1 MFKLNDPLNDYVTI
15 NDEEHPIYMAFD
27 NVMSALETFDD
38 KELSEADR
46 LYIFLGIMLH
56 DYDQELISTL
66 DFETQVDVGK
76 QIIDQINSEPIENQP
91 VDLEGNPMP
100 QPKRDGEQLISFLFD
115 AKYIYAAFMQAY
127 GIDLIEQQGS
137 LHWSK
142 FSALLNALPDNTLM
156 RQIIDI
162 RKTDLSEIKDKD
174 EKKRI
179 KKLKQQFS
187 LGNKVNEE
195 GGDMY
200 GWWDS

>member
-38 KELSEADR
+38 KELSESDR
-46 LYIFLGIMLH
+46 LYIFLGVMLH
-56 DYDQELISTL
+56 DYDQELISAL

-100 QPKRDGEQLISFLFD
+100 QPKRDGEQLVSFLFD

-200 GWWDS
+200 G

>member
-1 MFKLNDPLNDYVTI
+1 MFKLNDPLDDHVTI
-15 NDEEHPIYMAFD
+15 DGEGHPIYMAFD
-27 NVMSALETFDD
+27 NVMNALETFDD
-38 KELSEADR
+38 KELSESDR
-46 LYIFLGIMLH
+46 LYVFLGIMLH

-100 QPKRDGEQLISFLFD
+100 QPKRDGEQLVSFLFD

-127 GIDLIEQQGS
+127 DIDLIEQQGS
-137 LHWSK
+137 LHWAK
-142 FSALLNALPDNTLM
+142 FSALINALPDNTLM

-162 RKTDLSEIKDKD
+162 RKTNLSEIKDKD

-187 LGNKVNEE
+187 LEGKGSPDEE
-195 GGDMY
+195 GGDTY
-200 GWWDS
+200 G

>member
-27 NVMSALETFDD
+27 NVMSALETFND
-38 KELSEADR
+38 KELSESDR

-66 DFETQVDVGK
+66 DFETRVDVGK

-200 GWWDS
+200 G

>member
-38 KELSEADR
+38 KELSESDR
-46 LYIFLGIMLH
+46 LYIFLGVMLH
-56 DYDQELISTL
+56 DYDQELISAL

-100 QPKRDGEQLISFLFD
+100 QPKRDGEQLVSFLFD

-162 RKTDLSEIKDKD
+162 RKTDLNEIKDKD

-187 LGNKVNEE
+187 LEGKGSPDEE

-200 GWWDS
+200 G

>member
-1 MFKLNDPLNDYVTI
+1 MFKLNDPLDDRVSI
-15 NDEEHPIYMAFD
+15 GDEEHPIYMAFD

-38 KELSEADR
+38 KELSEAVR
-46 LYIFLGIMLH
+46 LYVFLGIMLH

-66 DFETQVDVGK
+66 DFETQIDVGK

-100 QPKRDGEQLISFLFD
+100 QPKRDGEQLVSFLFD
-115 AKYIYAAFMQAY
+115 AKYIYAAFMQSY

-187 LGNKVNEE
+187 LEGKGGPDEE

-200 GWWDS
+200 G

>member
-1 MFKLNDPLNDYVTI
+1 MFKLNDPLDDCVTI
-15 NDEEHPIYMAFD
+15 NGEEHPIYMAFD
-27 NVMSALETFDD
+27 NVMNALETFDD
-38 KELSEADR
+38 QELSEADR

-66 DFETQVDVGK
+66 DFETQIDVGK

-100 QPKRDGEQLISFLFD
+100 QPKRDGEQLVSFLFD

-137 LHWSK
+137 LHWAK
-142 FSALLNALPDNTLM
+142 FSALINALPDNTLM

-162 RKTDLSEIKDKD
+162 RKTNLNEIKDKN

-179 KKLKQQFS
+179 RKLQQQFS
-187 LGNKVNEE
+187 LENKADSEEE
-195 GGDMY
+195 GGDTY
-200 GWWDS
+200 G

>member
-38 KELSEADR
+38 KELSESDR

-56 DYDQELISTL
+56 DYDQELISAL

-76 QIIDQINSEPIENQP
+76 QIIDRINSEPIENQP

-100 QPKRDGEQLISFLFD
+100 QPKRDGPQLVSFLFD

-142 FSALLNALPDNTLM
+142 FSALINALPDNTLM

-187 LGNKVNEE
+187 LEGKGSPDEE

-200 GWWDS
+200 G

>member
-38 KELSEADR
+38 KELSESDR

-56 DYDQELISTL
+56 DYDQELISAL

-91 VDLEGNPMP
+91 VDLNGNPMP
-100 QPKRDGEQLISFLFD
+100 QPKKDGEQLVSFLFD
-115 AKYIYAAFMQAY
+115 AKYIYAAFVQAY
-127 GIDLIEQQGS
+127 NIDLIEQQGS
-137 LHWSK
+137 LHWAK
-142 FSALLNALPDNTLM
+142 FSALLNTLPDDTLM

-162 RKTDLSEIKDKD
+162 RKTKLSEIKDKD
-174 EKKRI
+174 ERTRI

-187 LGNKVNEE
+187 LENKVDEE

-200 GWWDS
+200 G

>member
-38 KELSEADR
+38 KELSESDR

-56 DYDQELISTL
+56 DYDQELISAL

-76 QIIDQINSEPIENQP
+76 QIIDRINSEPIENQP

-115 AKYIYAAFMQAY
+115 AKYIYAAFMQSY

-142 FSALLNALPDNTLM
+142 FSALINALPDNTLM

-174 EKKRI
+174 ERKRI
-179 KKLKQQFS
+179 RKLQQQFS
-187 LGNKVNEE
+187 LENKADSDEE
-195 GGDMY
+195 GGDTY
-200 GWWDS
+200 G

>member
-1 MFKLNDPLNDYVTI
+1 MFKLNDPLDDRVMI
-15 NDEEHPIYMAFD
+15 NGEEHPIYMAFD
-27 NVMSALETFDD
+27 NVMNALEAFDD

-46 LYIFLGIMLH
+46 LYVFLGTMLH
-56 DYDQELISTL
+56 DYGGDLLNTL
-66 DFETQVDVGK
+66 DFETQVDIGK
-76 QIIDQINSEPIENQP
+76 QIIEQINSEPIENQP
-91 VDLEGNPMP
+91 VDLNGEPMP
-100 QPKRDGEQLISFLFD
+100 QPKRDGEQLVSFLFD
-115 AKYIYAAFMQAY
+115 AKYIYAAFMQSY

-162 RKTDLSEIKDKD
+162 RKTNLSEIKDKD

-187 LGNKVNEE
+187 LEGKGSPGEE

-200 GWWDS
+200 G

>member
-38 KELSEADR
+38 KELSESDR

-56 DYDQELISTL
+56 DYDQELISAL

-76 QIIDQINSEPIENQP
+76 QIIDRINSEPIENQP

-174 EKKRI
+174 EKKQI

-187 LGNKVNEE
+187 LGNKFNEE

-200 GWWDS
+200 G

>member
-1 MFKLNDPLNDYVTI
+1 MFKLNDPLDDRVTI
-15 NDEEHPIYMAFD
+15 NGEEHPIYMAFD

-38 KELSEADR
+38 KELSESDR
-46 LYIFLGIMLH
+46 LYVFLGIMFH
-56 DYDQELISTL
+56 DYDQELISSL
-66 DFETQVDVGK
+66 DFETQIDVGK

-100 QPKRDGEQLISFLFD
+100 QPKRDGEQLVSFLFD

-162 RKTDLSEIKDKD
+162 RKTNLNEIKDKN
-174 EKKRI
+174 ERKRI
-179 KKLKQQFS
+179 RKLQQQFS
-187 LGNKVNEE
+187 LENKADSDEE
-195 GGDMY
+195 GGDTY
-200 GWWDS
+200 G

>member
-38 KELSEADR
+38 KELSESDR
-46 LYIFLGIMLH
+46 LYIFLGVMLH
-56 DYDQELISTL
+56 DYDQELISAL

-100 QPKRDGEQLISFLFD
+100 QPKRDGEQLVSFLFD

-162 RKTDLSEIKDKD
+162 RKTDLNEINDKD

-187 LGNKVNEE
+187 LEGKGSPDEE

-200 GWWDS
+200 G

>member
-38 KELSEADR
+38 KELSESDR

-56 DYDQELISTL
+56 DYDQELISAL
-66 DFETQVDVGK
+66 DFEAQVDAGK
-76 QIIDQINSEPIENQP
+76 QIIDRINSEPIENQP

-100 QPKRDGEQLISFLFD
+100 QPKRDGEQLVSFLFD

-187 LGNKVNEE
+187 LGNKANEE

>member
-38 KELSEADR
+38 KELSESDR

-66 DFETQVDVGK
+66 DFETRVDVGK

-187 LGNKVNEE
+187 LGNKANEE

-200 GWWDS
+200 G

>member
-38 KELSEADR
+38 KELSESDR
-46 LYIFLGIMLH
+46 LYIFLGVMLH
-56 DYDQELISTL
+56 DYDQELISAL

-100 QPKRDGEQLISFLFD
+100 QPKRDGEQLVSFLFD

-162 RKTDLSEIKDKD
+162 RKTDLNEIKDKD

-187 LGNKVNEE
+187 LDGKGSPDEE

-200 GWWDS
+200 G

>member
-38 KELSEADR
+38 KKLSEADR

-66 DFETQVDVGK
+66 DFETQIDVGK

-100 QPKRDGEQLISFLFD
+100 QPKRDGEQLVSFLFD

-137 LHWSK
+137 LHWAK
-142 FSALLNALPDNTLM
+142 FSALINALPDNTLM

-162 RKTDLSEIKDKD
+162 RKTNLSEIKDKD

-187 LGNKVNEE
+187 LEGKGSPGEE

-200 GWWDS
+200 G

>member
-1 MFKLNDPLNDYVTI
+1 MFKLNDPLDDRVTI
-15 NDEEHPIYMAFD
+15 DGEEHPIYMAFD
-27 NVMSALETFDD
+27 NVMNALETFDD
-38 KELSEADR
+38 QELSEADR

-66 DFETQVDVGK
+66 DFEAQVDVGK

-100 QPKRDGEQLISFLFD
+100 QSKRDGEQLVSFLFD
-115 AKYIYAAFMQAY
+115 AKYIYAAFMQSY

-162 RKTDLSEIKDKD
+162 RKTNLNEIKDKD
-174 EKKRI
+174 ERKRLR
-179 KKLKQQFS
+179 KLQQQFS
-187 LGNKVNEE
+187 LENEADSEEE
-195 GGDMY
+195 GGDVY
-200 GWWDS
+200 G

>member
-1 MFKLNDPLNDYVTI
+1 MFKLNDPLDDRVTI
-15 NDEEHPIYMAFD
+15 NGEEHPIYMAFD

-38 KELSEADR
+38 KELSESDR
-46 LYIFLGIMLH
+46 LYIFLGVMLH
-56 DYDQELISTL
+56 DYDQELISAL

-100 QPKRDGEQLISFLFD
+100 QPKRDGEQLISFLCD

-142 FSALLNALPDNTLM
+142 FSALINALPDNTLM

-187 LGNKVNEE
+187 LEGKGIPDEE

-200 GWWDS
+200 G

>member
-1 MFKLNDPLNDYVTI
+1 MFKLNDPLNDCVMI
-15 NDEEHPIYMAFD
+15 DGEEHPIYMSFD

-38 KELSEADR
+38 KELSESDR
-46 LYIFLGIMLH
+46 LYVFLGIMLH

-66 DFETQVDVGK
+66 DFETQVDVGE

-91 VDLEGNPMP
+91 VDLNGDPMP
-100 QPKRDGEQLISFLFD
+100 QPKRDGPQLVSFLFD

-137 LHWSK
+137 LHWAK
-142 FSALLNALPDNTLM
+142 FSALINALPDDTLM

-162 RKTDLSEIKDKD
+162 RKTNLNEIKDKD
-174 EKKRI
+174 EQKRI
-179 KKLKQQFS
+179 RKLKQQFS
-187 LGNKVNEE
+187 LEGKGNPDEE

-200 GWWDS
+200 G

>member
-56 DYDQELISTL
+56 DYDQELISVL

-100 QPKRDGEQLISFLFD
+100 QPKRDGEQLVSFLFD

-187 LGNKVNEE
+187 LGNKANEE

-200 GWWDS
+200 G

>member
-1 MFKLNDPLNDYVTI
+1 MFKLNDPLDDRVTI
-15 NDEEHPIYMAFD
+15 DGEGHPIYMAFD
-27 NVMSALETFDD
+27 NVMNALETFDD

-56 DYDQELISTL
+56 DYDQELISVL

-100 QPKRDGEQLISFLFD
+100 QPKRDGEQLVSFLFD

-162 RKTDLSEIKDKD
+162 RKTDLNEIKDKD

-187 LGNKVNEE
+187 LEGKGSPDEE

-200 GWWDS
+200 G

>member
-38 KELSEADR
+38 KELSESDR

-56 DYDQELISTL
+56 DYDQELISAL

-76 QIIDQINSEPIENQP
+76 QIIDRINSEPIENQP
-91 VDLEGNPMP
+91 VDLNGEPMP
-100 QPKRDGEQLISFLFD
+100 QPKRDGPQLVSFLFD

-127 GIDLIEQQGS
+127 GIDLIEQQGL
-137 LHWSK
+137 LHWAK
-142 FSALLNALPDNTLM
+142 FSALINALPDNTLM

-162 RKTDLSEIKDKD
+162 RKTNLNEIKDKD

-179 KKLKQQFS
+179 RKLKQQFS
-187 LGNKVNEE
+187 LENKADSDEE

-200 GWWDS
+200 G

>member
-1 MFKLNDPLNDYVTI
+1 MFKLNDPLDDRVTI
-15 NDEEHPIYMAFD
+15 DGEEHPIYMAFD
-27 NVMSALETFDD
+27 NVMNALETFDD
-38 KELSEADR
+38 QELSEADR

-56 DYDQELISTL
+56 DYDQELISSL
-66 DFETQVDVGK
+66 DFETQIDVGK

-100 QPKRDGEQLISFLFD
+100 QPKRDGEQLVSFLFD

-162 RKTDLSEIKDKD
+162 RKTNLNEIKDKN
-174 EKKRI
+174 ERKRI
-179 KKLKQQFS
+179 RKLQQQFS
-187 LGNKVNEE
+187 LENKADSDEE
-195 GGDMY
+195 GGDMC
-200 GWWDS
+200 G

>member
-38 KELSEADR
+38 KELSESDR
-46 LYIFLGIMLH
+46 LYIFLGVMLH
-56 DYDQELISTL
+56 DYDQELISAL

-100 QPKRDGEQLISFLFD
+100 QPKRDGEQLVSFLFD

-187 LGNKVNEE
+187 LEGKGSPDEE

-200 GWWDS
+200 G

>member
-38 KELSEADR
+38 KELSESDR
-46 LYIFLGIMLH
+46 LYILLGVMLH
-56 DYDQELISTL
+56 DYDQELISAL

-76 QIIDQINSEPIENQP
+76 QIIDRINSEPIENQP

-187 LGNKVNEE
+187 LGNKFNEE

-200 GWWDS
+200 G

>member
-38 KELSEADR
+38 KELSESDR

-56 DYDQELISTL
+56 DYDQELISVL
-66 DFETQVDVGK
+66 DFEAQVDVGK
-76 QIIDQINSEPIENQP
+76 QIIDRINSEPIENQP

-100 QPKRDGEQLISFLFD
+100 QPKRDGEQLVSFLFD

-187 LGNKVNEE
+187 LGNKANEE

-200 GWWDS
+200 G

>member
-38 KELSEADR
+38 KELSESDR
-46 LYIFLGIMLH
+46 LYIFLGVMFH
-56 DYDQELISTL
+56 DYDQELISAL

-100 QPKRDGEQLISFLFD
+100 QPKRDGEQLVSFLFD

-142 FSALLNALPDNTLM
+142 FSALINALPDNTLM

-187 LGNKVNEE
+187 LEGKGIPDEE

-200 GWWDS
+200 G

>member
-27 NVMSALETFDD
+27 NVMSALETFND
-38 KELSEADR
+38 KELSESDR

-66 DFETQVDVGK
+66 DFETRVDVGK

-200 GWWDS
+200 V

>member
-1 MFKLNDPLNDYVTI
+1 VNIARRILRN
-15 NDEEHPIYMAFD
+15 IY
-27 NVMSALETFDD
+27 ALETFDD
-38 KELSEADR
+38 QELSEADR

-66 DFETQVDVGK
+66 DFETQIDVGK

-100 QPKRDGEQLISFLFD
+100 QPKRDGEQLVSFLFD

-137 LHWSK
+137 LHWAK
-142 FSALLNALPDNTLM
+142 FSALINALPDNTLM

-162 RKTDLSEIKDKD
+162 RKTNLNEIKDKN

-179 KKLKQQFS
+179 RKLQQQFS
-187 LGNKVNEE
+187 LENKADSEEE
-195 GGDMY
+195 GGDTY
-200 GWWDS
+200 G

>member
-38 KELSEADR
+38 KELSESDR
-46 LYIFLGIMLH
+46 LYIFLGVMLH
-56 DYDQELISTL
+56 DYDQELISAL

-100 QPKRDGEQLISFLFD
+100 QPKRDGEQLVSFLFD

-162 RKTDLSEIKDKD
+162 RKTDLNEIKDKD

-187 LGNKVNEE
+187 LEGKGIPDEE

-200 GWWDS
+200 G

>member
-1 MFKLNDPLNDYVTI
+1 MNDPLNDYVTI

-38 KELSEADR
+38 KELSESDR
-46 LYIFLGIMLH
+46 LYIFLGVMLH
-56 DYDQELISTL
+56 DYDQELISAL

-100 QPKRDGEQLISFLFD
+100 QPKRDGEQLVSFLFD

-162 RKTDLSEIKDKD
+162 RKTDLNEIKDKD

-187 LGNKVNEE
+187 LEGKGSPDEE

-200 GWWDS
+200 G